1 MTASGESEDEAQRM
15 VDEACE
21 KMYEILGEYIYAE
34 GDDNSMA
41 RVVVDTLKK
50 KGLTVAT
57 AESCTGGLIGKMITE
72 VSGASEVY
80 GFGFITYANEAKM
93 QLLGVKKET
102 LDTFGAVSEETA
114 REMAEG
120 ARRASGSDI
129 AVSVTGIAG
138 PGGGTEEKPVGL
150 VYIGV
155 NDKLGTE
162 VFRFVQHGDRERV
175 RNKSALCALDII
187 LKRIR

>member
-1 MTASGESEDEAQRM
+1 M
-15 VDEACE
+15 E
-21 KMYEILGEYIYAE
+21 KLIKKLS
-34 GDDNSMA
+34 DN
-41 RVVVDTLKK
+41 KI
-50 KGLTVAT
+50 TVST
-57 AESCTGGLIGKMITE
+57 CESCTGGLLAAEFVK
-72 VSGASEVY
+72 VSGASDVFMEGAV
-80 GFGFITYANEAKM
+80 TYSNDAKM
-93 QLLGVKKET
+93 RLGVKEET
-102 LDTFGAVSEETA
+102 LKVHGAVSEETA
-114 REMAEG
+114 LQMANCIKE
-120 ARRASGSDI
+120 RSGTMLGIST
-129 AVSVTGIAG
+129 TGIAG